1 MKLKAT
7 QWNGTGYVQS
17 KYEGRTGIN
26 SPMGYAGYIIENMY
40 RDSIGSVMQ
49 LKFEYKEDLDD
60 FWDIINHTK
69 TFKIL
74 PVEAKNPEGYRIQCR
89 YYSRSPSK
97 PIALAHISEDTVVVW
112 RVSIEEVID
121 HIPIK
126 AILFNERFGDKFKIA
141 KHDAYKK
148 KLAQIS
154 LLEVLQNN
162 LIDRQEELEEAQREL
177 EKDTDESMS
186 IAEEYGIEDIDDFMA
201 WAKET
206 YSKEE

>member
-7 QWNGTGYVQS
+7 QWNGIGYVQS
-17 KYEGRTGIN
+17 TYEGRTAMSNSNTETRFIIN
-26 SPMGYAGYIIENMY
+26 YLTKDPVGAVLE
-40 RDSIGSVMQ
+40 